1 MKDVE
6 IAGCHDII
14 GLLWRKNDTGLPN
27 VRVIHSI
34 TYQTHWDNVQHR
46 VTGQIR
52 QVALSLRGPVP
63 CCEQNSLKNRTRK
76 HPVQSYQD
84 PIFEPETLKRC

>member
-46 VTGQIR
+46 VTGQIGG
-52 QVALSLRGPVP
+52 QVAHIRVP
-63 CCEQNSLKNRTRK
+63 
-76 HPVQSYQD
+76 
-84 PIFEPETLKRC
+84 